1 MSNLTQTELAK
12 VRKLA
17 EEFVILKNEMKQSV
31 IDEKFRTLNA
41 SVKKLLMKKDTTVEI
56 IVIKRID

>member
-41 SVKKLLMKKDTTVEI
+41 SVKKLLMKKDTTVELI
-56 IVIKRID
+56 AIKRID

>member
-1 MSNLTQTELAK
+1 MSQLSPAELTK

-17 EEFVILKNEMKQSV
+17 DASITLKNEMKQSV

-41 SVKKLLMKKDTTVEI
+41 SVKKLLMKKGTTLEI
-56 IVIKRID
+56 IVMREIE

>member
-1 MSNLTQTELAK
+1 MSQLTPSEITK

-17 EEFVILKNEMKQSV
+17 DESVTLKNEMKQSV

-56 IVIKRID
+56 IAIKRID

>member
-41 SVKKLLMKKDTTVEI
+41 SVKKLLMKKGTTLEI
-56 IVIKRID
+56 IVMKEIE

>member
-12 VRKLA
+12 VRKSS
-17 EEFVILKNEMKQSV
+17 EESVILKNEMKQSV

-41 SVKKLLMKKDTTVEI
+41 SVKKLLMKKGTTLEI
-56 IVIKRID
+56 IVMKEIE